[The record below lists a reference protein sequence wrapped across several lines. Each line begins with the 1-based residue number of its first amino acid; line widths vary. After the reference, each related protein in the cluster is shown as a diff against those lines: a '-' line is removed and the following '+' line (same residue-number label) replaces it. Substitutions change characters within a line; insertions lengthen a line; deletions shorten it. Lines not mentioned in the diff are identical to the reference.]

1 VSEEPSIS
9 GFDRRATGAR
19 DMLPPVDDTG
29 ARNYT
34 RVAHSGFLTHRS
46 PLTHRS
52 AGSMKNSNDDGLLPA
67 RGSFTGRSRA
77 KRSSHEGGY
86 CSNVSRSND
95 LLSQVS
101 VWVLHKYTNTCTFI
115 HCIPSE

>member
-9 GFDRRATGAR
+9 GFHRRGTGAR

-34 RVAHSGFLTHRS
+34 SVAHSGFLTHRS
-46 PLTHRS
+46 ARRKKDSH
-52 AGSMKNSNDDGLLPA
+52 DDGLLPA

-77 KRSSHEGGY
+77 KGSSHEGGY
-86 CSNVSRSND
+86 CSNMSRSND

-101 VWVLHKYTNTCTFI
+101 VWVLHKYTHAHLYIASHQNNVA
-115 HCIPSE
+115 

>member
-1 VSEEPSIS
+1 MSEEHSIS
-9 GFDRRATGAR
+9 GFHLRGTDAR

-34 RVAHSGFLTHRS
+34 SVAHSGF
-46 PLTHRS
+46 LTHRS
-52 AGSMKNSNDDGLLPA
+52 AGSMKNSNNDDGLLPA
-67 RGSFTGRSRA
+67 RGSFTRRSRA

-86 CSNVSRSND
+86 GSNMSRSND

-115 HCIPSE
+115 HCMPSE